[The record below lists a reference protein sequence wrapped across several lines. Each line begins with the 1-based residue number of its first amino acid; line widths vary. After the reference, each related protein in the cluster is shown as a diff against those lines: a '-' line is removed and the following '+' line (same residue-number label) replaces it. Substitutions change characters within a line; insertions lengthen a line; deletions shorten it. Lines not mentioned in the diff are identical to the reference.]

1 MKKQKPYKIYPAHIP
16 LELWAKVEKE
26 LKNKPQL
33 SDSRNSYNR
42 IIVDALTKRYTK
54 QQTL

>member
-1 MKKQKPYKIYPAHIP
+1 MKKQKPYKIYPIHVP

-33 SDSRNSYNR
+33 SDRRNSYNR
-42 IIVDALTKRYTK
+42 IIVDALTKRYESN
-54 QQTL
+54 